1 MLSLYKCTLRTHF
14 ISICKA
20 KYSFGVAKQPGLLNL
35 ACWQDT
41 DVSWIFKLWYTEWA
55 ITVHWL
61 CFFNSRV
68 CADVVYKM
76 GRKTINVVNLVLNTA
91 DFLPHATEQKMSFGR
106 LGGEDRTRADA
117 SEEARQ
123 AGLTDQ
129 SLWLFPHVL
138 WTSLIK
144 SWSSVDDISKITFPI
159 NIRKLYLEFKSL
171 NIWVD

>member
-1 MLSLYKCTLRTHF
+1 
-14 ISICKA
+14 
-20 KYSFGVAKQPGLLNL
+20 
-35 ACWQDT
+35 
-41 DVSWIFKLWYTEWA
+41 
-55 ITVHWL
+55 
-61 CFFNSRV
+61 
-68 CADVVYKM
+68 M
-76 GRKTINVVNLVLNTA
+76 GRKKINVVNLVLNTA

-171 NIWVD
+171 NI